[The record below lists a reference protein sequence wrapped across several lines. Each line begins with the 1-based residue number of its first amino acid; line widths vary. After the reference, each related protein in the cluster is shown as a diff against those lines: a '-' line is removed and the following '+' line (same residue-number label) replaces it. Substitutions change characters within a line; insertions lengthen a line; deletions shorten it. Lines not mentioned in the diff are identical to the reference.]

1 MIRLAAEFIV
11 RHRRWVVVAW
21 LVLFAALAPAA
32 ARIDR
37 DLEVAAR
44 VHGSEA
50 EAVETML
57 RERFDSPFARFAVLV
72 ITGAPAL
79 STPEGLNVVRE
90 VSAALDTV
98 SGVSGTL
105 SYLTARD
112 PLLVGANGDGA
123 FIITGLAPTGQ
134 LDAMVPRLRSLT
146 QPLAERLRAVHPNIA
161 LRWTGDVPINYD
173 IRQSSAADARQAE
186 QRVLPVSLVL
196 LFLASG
202 ALVASLLPVVA
213 ASIAIVIALGIAVLI
228 NTVWPLSV
236 LLQNI
241 VSMIGLGVG
250 IDYALLTV
258 SRFRESLA
266 RGETTE
272 RAAIEAAE
280 HAGLTIGL
288 SGVAVLIGFGAL
300 MFVSLNELQ
309 STGVG
314 GVIVVGTSVLMAQ
327 TLLPA
332 VLAMLGPRVDAGRL
346 RKTRAASNPMENLWR
361 RWGRFVISRPWTV
374 LLVASAPVLL
384 LSWQALRLSGDLPRG
399 DWLPPRMEAGVAI
412 HDLARMERS
421 GLVNSIRVVLQ
432 LPESTSVT
440 SGAGWSAVRNVSMA
454 IAKDPR
460 VMRVQSITVVLPSE
474 RPMPFMIAM
483 LPPVV
488 LRSMV
493 SSDQRAAVIDVIPR
507 DNVEFNALTTM
518 ARDFRSADIAVL
530 SGLAGAKVSVG
541 GLPAFNADYIDA
553 INSRFVAVVAAVVLA
568 TLLGLIIGFRSI
580 LVPVKALA
588 LNLLS
593 VAAAYGAVVVVMQD
607 GHGGWLL
614 GLSEPMGSVFPAV
627 PILVFCTV
635 FGLSMDY
642 EVFLVARVAEAR
654 KTMNEDDAIVEGLAR
669 TGGVITSAAAIMITV
684 FAAFTLGDFI
694 FIKVLGFALAT
705 AVFVDATVVRMAI
718 GPALLKLAGRW
729 NWWPGR

>member
-1 MIRLAAEFIV
+1 MRMAAEFVV
-11 RHRRWVVVAW
+11 RYRRWVVAAW
-21 LVLFAALAPAA
+21 LIVFAVLAPAA
-32 ARIDR
+32 GRLEQE
-37 DLEVAAR
+37 LEVAAR
-44 VHGSEA
+44 VRGSEA

-72 ITGAPAL
+72 ITGAPDAN
-79 STPEGLNVVRE
+79 TPEGMDVIRS

-98 SGVSGTL
+98 QGVSGTL

-112 PLLVGANGDGA
+112 PLLIGAKGDGA

-134 LDAMVPRLRSLT
+134 LDAMVPRLRALT
-146 QPLAERLRAVHPNIA
+146 QPLAERLRVAHPNIA

-173 IRQSSAADARQAE
+173 IRQASAADARQAE

-213 ASIAIVIALGIAVLI
+213 ASIAIVIALGIAVVI
-228 NTVWPLSV
+228 NSFWPLSV

-266 RGETTE
+266 RGETPE
-272 RAAIEAAE
+272 RAAVEAGE

-288 SGVAVLIGFGAL
+288 SGLAVLIGFGAL

-332 VLAMLGPRVDAGRL
+332 VLAMLGKRVDMGRL
-346 RKTRAASNPMENLWR
+346 LKSRAASNPMEGLWR

-374 LLVASAPVLL
+374 LLIGTAPVAV

-399 DWLPPRMEAGVAI
+399 DWLPKRMEAGIAI

-421 GLVNSIRVVLQ
+421 GIVNSIRIVLQ
-432 LPESTSVT
+432 LPESASVR
-440 SGAGWSAVRNVSMA
+440 SDAGWSAVRKVSMA
-454 IAKDPR
+454 MARDPR
-460 VMRVQSITVVLPSE
+460 VARVQSIAVVLPSE
-474 RPMPFMIAM
+474 RPMPIMIAT
-483 LPPVV
+483 LPTIV
-488 LRSMV
+488 LKSMV
-493 SSDQRAAVIDVIPR
+493 SSDDRAAVIDVIPR
-507 DNVEFNALTTM
+507 DNIGFNSLTTM
-518 ARDFRSADIAVL
+518 ARDYRATDIAAM
-530 SGLAGAKVSVG
+530 SGLAGTTIVVG

-588 LNLLS
+588 LNLVS
-593 VAAAYGAVVVVMQD
+593 VAAAYGAVVVVMQE
-607 GHGGWLL
+607 GHGGSLL
-614 GLSEPMGSVFPAV
+614 GLTEPMGSVFPAV

-654 KTMNEDDAIVEGLAR
+654 RTMNEDDAIVEGLAR